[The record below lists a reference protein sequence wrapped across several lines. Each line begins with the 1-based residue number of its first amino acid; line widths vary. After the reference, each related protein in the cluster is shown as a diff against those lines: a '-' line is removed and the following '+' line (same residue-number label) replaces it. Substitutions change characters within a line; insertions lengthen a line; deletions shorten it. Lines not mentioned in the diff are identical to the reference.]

1 MKLHARPRY
10 LGATVRKDLQKKMVF
25 IAGPRQ
31 VGKTTLALSL
41 LGAGDESHPGYLN
54 WDDPHTRP
62 ALLRGE
68 IPSHQPLLVLDEIHK
83 FRRWRSLLKGLY
95 DTHRST
101 VRFLVTGSARLDV
114 YRKGGESLQGRYHHY
129 RLHPFSLRELAADPR
144 AQDVEHLLRFGG
156 FPEPALS
163 GEERT
168 WRRWNRERLDRVVH
182 QDIRDLENVRDL
194 GLIELLAEELP
205 NRVGSPLSVGSLK
218 NLLQVAH
225 ETVERWLAILEA
237 MYLCFRLPPH
247 GAPRIRAV
255 RKERKLYL
263 YDWSQVPDA
272 GARFENLVASQ
283 LLKYCHYEEDREGH
297 RMELRYLRDTDKREV
312 DFVVL
317 RNRKPLF
324 AVECKTGPKA
334 VSPAARYFRS
344 RTDIPRFYQVH
355 LGDRD
360 FGDAE
365 NDVRVLPFLR
375 FCSELEMP

>member
-1 MKLHARPRY
+1 MRPRARQRY
-10 LGATVRKDLQKKMVF
+10 LGAPVREDLQKKMVF

-31 VGKTTLALSL
+31 VGKTTLALGL

-54 WDDPHTRP
+54 WDDPHARP

-68 IPSHQPLLVLDEIHK
+68 IPSGQALLVLDEIHK
-83 FRRWRSLLKGLY
+83 FRRWRSLVKGLY
-95 DTHRST
+95 DTHHST

-129 RLHPFSLRELAADPR
+129 RLHPFSLRELVSRPQAK
-144 AQDVEHLLRFGG
+144 DVEHLLRFGG
-156 FPEPALS
+156 FPEPVLS

-205 NRVGSPLSVGSLK
+205 NRVGSPLSVGNLK

-225 ETVERWLAILEA
+225 ETVERWLAILET
-237 MYLCFRLPPH
+237 MYLCFRIPPY

-255 RKERKLYL
+255 LKERKLYL
-263 YDWSQVPDA
+263 YDWSQVTDA

-297 RMELRYLRDTDKREV
+297 RMELRYLRDTDRREV

-317 RNRKPLF
+317 KNRKPFF
-324 AVECKTGPKA
+324 AVECKTGQKV
-334 VSPAARYFRS
+334 VSPAARYFRA

-360 FGDAE
+360 FGDAA

-375 FCSELEMP
+375 FCCELELP

>member
-1 MKLHARPRY
+1 MKPHARPRY
-10 LGATVRKDLQKKMVF
+10 LGATVREDLQKKMVF

-41 LGAGDESHPGYLN
+41 LGARDESHPGYLN

-68 IPSHQPLLVLDEIHK
+68 IPSGQPLLVLDEIHK

-194 GLIELLAEELP
+194 GLIELVSRGTAEPGRLTPIGGQPEKPAAGGSRDRRAL
-205 NRVGSPLSVGSLK
+205 VGHPGGNVPVFPPPALWSASDPRGS
-218 NLLQVAH
+218 Q
-225 ETVERWLAILEA
+225 
-237 MYLCFRLPPH
+237 
-247 GAPRIRAV
+247 
-255 RKERKLYL
+255 ERKLYL
-263 YDWSQVPDA
+263 YDWSQVPEA
-272 GARFENLVASQ
+272 GGRFENLVASQ